1 MSEDPEAAYERSATQ
16 RMMRRLDGFAR
27 GLGLD
32 EAATRQIVE
41 KVAADM
47 AMRTDEERLPEARSD
62 DQSSGLAEPTPM
74 SGRGQTFAST
84 SRSTTASMPST
95 CGTCWTSITL

>member
-1 MSEDPEAAYERSATQ
+1 MSDDLEAAQTHAATQ

-41 KVAADM
+41 KVVADM
-47 AMRTDEERLPEARSD
+47 AMRTDEERLMEAR
-62 DQSSGLAEPTPM
+62 ARMIE
-74 SGRGQTFAST
+74 AS
-84 SRSTTASMPST
+84 A
-95 CGTCWTSITL
+95 